1 MRLKHRL
8 SVSLTLVTA
17 LVLGVSFLIATL
29 LVKREETDDLDR
41 AILVQATLSA
51 YLVMQRS
58 QTSPSVD
65 DGAGEIPEL
74 PMLARRYEAIYAPDG
89 KLLSVSRTFGGLAPR
104 YEQFELHEPLPHKG
118 TLVELT
124 VGDTPLRGVMLPF
137 GDDRRFR
144 LLYALSRRPVDD
156 DLRFLIEVFV
166 VLFLSATGLT
176 AMFSRWLGARLS
188 GDVDAIADVA
198 RAVTSGD
205 LDARVRGR
213 ATGSLELRALGADM
227 DRMIGQLGA
236 LMATQRTFVS
246 HAAHELR
253 SPLATLRGELQLAL
267 RRPRSADEYRDTIA
281 ESLGEV
287 ELLIALAE
295 DLLVLARLQS
305 DTLRRESS
313 CSLGDALN
321 DALRMSRGFADA
333 QGVAFQLPDSLPPV
347 FLRGARPDL
356 ARAIRNLL
364 DNAVSHSPTGGVVAV
379 DAVVRDGTLALS
391 ISDQGPGVPA
401 QDIPHIFSAFYRGS
415 KDQSEGKGT
424 GLGLA
429 IVREILR
436 GVGGRVY
443 VDPDH
448 PAGACFVLEIPTT

>member
-1 MRLKHRL
+1 MKLKHRL

-17 LVLGVSFLIATL
+17 LVLGISFLVATL

-51 YLVMQRS
+51 YLVMQRDHA
-58 QTSPSVD
+58 SPSVD
-65 DGAGEIPEL
+65 DGSGEIPEL

-89 KLLSVSRTFGGLAPR
+89 RLLSASRTFGGLAPR
-104 YEQFELHEPLPHKG
+104 YEQFDLHEPLPHKG
-118 TLVELT
+118 TLVELM

-137 GDDRRFR
+137 GEDRRFR

-156 DLRFLIEVFV
+156 DLRFLVEVFV

-176 AMFSRWLGARLS
+176 AVFSRWLGARLS
-188 GDVDAIADVA
+188 GDVDTIANVA
-198 RAVTSGD
+198 RDVTSGN

-281 ESLGEV
+281 ESLSEV

-305 DTLRRESS
+305 DTLRREATST
-313 CSLGDALN
+313 LDDVLN
-321 DALRMSRGFADA
+321 DALRMSRGLAEV
-333 QGVAFQLPDSLPPV
+333 QGVTFQLPASSPTAP
-347 FLRGARPDL
+347 LRGARPDL

-364 DNAVSHSPTGGVVAV
+364 DNAVAHSPPGGAVVVDAALRDGVVI
-379 DAVVRDGTLALS
+379 LS
-391 ISDQGPGVPA
+391 ISDQGPGVPP
-401 QDIPHIFSAFYRGS
+401 QDAPHIFSAFYRGS
-415 KDQSEGKGT
+415 KDQSEDKGT

-443 VDPDH
+443 LDPDRS
-448 PAGACFVLEIPTT
+448 AGARFVLELPTA